1 MEAEAHWREPLEKLV
16 KKKAEKCQ
24 ALYVAHNDSYKWC
37 KTWDTRFQ
45 IVCIILSTFSG
56 AGAVGSESL
65 LPFSGSTTLVGLV
78 SLFVGT
84 IQMINN
90 RLEFAKRAENHRIVS
105 LAYQKLHTHLD
116 LQLSLPRK
124 EREPATEVIR
134 FLEQEIERLTEIEPP
149 IPDSTKEAFH
159 KRFKDLEDYSLPSTL
174 NGLEPVNIVVEAE
187 IIPPLTA
194 TPKER
199 PVVRLEL

>member
-1 MEAEAHWREPLEKLV
+1 MEQEAHWREPLEHLV
-16 KKKAEKCQ
+16 KRKAEKCQ
-24 ALYVAHNDSYKWC
+24 ALYVAHNDAYKWC

-45 IVCIILSTFSG
+45 IICIILSTFSG
-56 AGAVGSESL
+56 AGAVGSASL
-65 LPFSGSTTLVGLV
+65 LPFDGSTTLVGLV

-105 LAYQKLHTHLD
+105 LAYQKLHSHLD

-124 EREPATEVIR
+124 EREPATQVIQV
-134 FLEQEIERLTEIEPP
+134 LEQEVERLTEIEPP
-149 IPDSTKEAFH
+149 IPETTKEAFH
-159 KRFKDLEDYSLPSTL
+159 KRFKDLEDYSLPSCL
-174 NGLEPVNIVVEAE
+174 NGLERVNIVEE
-187 IIPPLTA
+187 TISSPLATA

-199 PVVRLEL
+199 PVVRVEL

>member
-1 MEAEAHWREPLEKLV
+1 MEEAHWREPLELLV

-24 ALYVAHNDSYKWC
+24 ALYVSHHQAYQWC

-56 AGAVGSESL
+56 AGAVGSQAL
-65 LPFSGSTTLVGLV
+65 LPFEGSTTLVGIV

-116 LQLSLPRK
+116 LQLNLPRK
-124 EREPATEVIR
+124 EREKAIEVIK

-149 IPDSTKEAFH
+149 LPEAIKELFH
-159 KRFKDLEDYSLPSTL
+159 KKYKDLENYSLPSIL
-174 NGLEPVNIVVEAE
+174 NGLEPVNIVVETFPSNASSPSLGSKPVIKLE
-187 IIPPLTA
+187 I
-194 TPKER
+194 
-199 PVVRLEL
+199 